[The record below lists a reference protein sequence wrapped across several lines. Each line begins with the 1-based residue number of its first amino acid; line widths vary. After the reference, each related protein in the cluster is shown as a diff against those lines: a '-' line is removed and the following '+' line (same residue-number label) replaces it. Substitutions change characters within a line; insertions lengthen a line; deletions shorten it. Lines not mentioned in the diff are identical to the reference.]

1 MVDYA
6 EKARKAKLREWA
18 AFVDSIE
25 DRLAAAKEK
34 LGDKYLLAPCNH
46 VQRRSTPYGER
57 AK

>member
-1 MVDYA
+1 MFDAY
-6 EKARKAKLREWA
+6 EKQRKEKLKEW
-18 AFVDSIE
+18 FEFCDSLE
-25 DRLAAAKEK
+25 DRLAQAKEK